1 MPADGAGRL
10 LRAVARHRRSRAA
23 PANTPGRHYDR
34 SALSRCS
41 KRRGGTP
48 TGERAAIGARR
59 AEARIVDYASAGVPP
74 SFFFLGFAGLDR
86 DERPDSTAGFALR
99 SLESRHFVPLSCRLP
114 HASDAGRIARTM
126 ALGFAS
132 LFGES

>member
-10 LRAVARHRRSRAA
+10 LLAVARHRRSRAA

-48 TGERAAIGARR
+48 TGERAAISARR
-59 AEARIVDYASAGVPP
+59 AEARIVGPRVCRRSAFLL
-74 SFFFLGFAGLDR
+74 SFFYLGFAGLDR
-86 DERPDSTAGFALR
+86 DDRPDSTAGF
-99 SLESRHFVPLSCRLP
+99 
-114 HASDAGRIARTM
+114 T
-126 ALGFAS
+126 
-132 LFGES
+132 